1 MPQIMSQIWDAK
13 SPRPCC
19 RMNGKGGKKREKYG
33 ARSAPDNVVGWK
45 EREGRGEEG
54 EEGKLCSIARRQRN
68 QLGLRGSTHTAR
80 GGV

>member
-45 EREGRGEEG
+45 EREGRGG
-54 EEGKLCSIARRQRN
+54 EKREK
-68 QLGLRGSTHTAR
+68 RGNYVPSRVVSATN
-80 GGV
+80 